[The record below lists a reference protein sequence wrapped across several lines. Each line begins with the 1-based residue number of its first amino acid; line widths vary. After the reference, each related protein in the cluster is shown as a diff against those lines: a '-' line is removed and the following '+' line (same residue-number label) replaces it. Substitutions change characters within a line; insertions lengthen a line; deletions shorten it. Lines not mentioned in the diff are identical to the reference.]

1 MTDEDIERR
10 LTAVDARC
18 KSNQH
23 RLDDVDR
30 RQKLAPIEF
39 GGTMEKV

>member
-23 RLDDVDR
+23 CLDDVDR
-30 RQKLAPIEF
+30 RQELVPIEF
-39 GGTMEKV
+39 GGTMEKA